1 MPDSLKARVDMQL
14 DTTGTGTGTG
24 YVYAASVYEFPMVAG
39 DF

>member
-14 DTTGTGTGTG
+14 DTTGTGTG